1 VTPDRILAIARG
13 EIGIKAT
20 AQNNVK
26 YNTAYYGQVINK
38 AGYAWC
44 AVFVW
49 WCFQQAGA
57 SDLYYGS
64 GKTAYCP
71 TLLSYHSGQAVTDYQ
86 PGDIIFFNF
95 SGKSNAAHVGL
106 CESFDGT
113 YITTIDGNTS
123 AENEANGGTVARRRR
138 NKICIVGAY
147 RPAYQKEIEE
157 DNDMLTQ
164 DQFNAMMDAYLAKLA
179 KKEPAAW
186 SEEARSWAERNGII
200 TGDGSGNKQYKKFC
214 TREELI
220 QILFNQQK

>member
-95 SGKSNAAHVGL
+95 SGKSNAAHVGI
-106 CESFDGT
+106 CERYDGT
-113 YITTIDGNTS
+113 DITTIDGNTS
-123 AENEANGGTVARRRR
+123 LENEANGGTVARRMR
-138 NKICIVGAY
+138 NKRCIVGAY
-147 RPAYQKEIEE
+147 RPAYQKEE
-157 DNDMLTQ
+157 DDM
-164 DQFNAMMDAYLAKLA
+164 DQTAFNALMDGYFAERAKRNQSSWAKDSKLA
-179 KKEPAAW
+179 QK
-186 SEEARSWAERNGII
+186 GIY
-200 TGDGSGNKQYKKFC
+200 DGSRPQALP
-214 TREELI
+214 TREELA
-220 QILFNQQK
+220 QMLVNLKK